1 MGSRRILSTFS
12 ASSAWLFKT
21 TSYSVFAF
29 LAVFL
34 QDLTSIF
41 LRVENFNKNFQKRES
56 SSYQKKKKLFE
67 ESAQQLQPQWDQNV
81 KTQNKTKISSLLS
94 SRTYNTPT
102 QKEKNGKRQLLHC
115 CCIFEE
121 NLFFSLSSS
130 RVFWTISNKKIFI
143 KTTPIYNS
151 ASKTLQIITN
161 QKQCLL
167 FTYCQMVVNASVIY
181 YNQYWLSFDL
191 CVFCS
196 FHVVKWELPH
206 QPHRFSRSPTPPPQH
221 DCPPVPP
228 PNLCARTPA
237 VHALRA
243 LARFSRHFW
252 ASQQRRKP
260 KQRLLKN
267 TSFILAPKTWQ

>member
-1 MGSRRILSTFS
+1 M
-12 ASSAWLFKT
+12 
-21 TSYSVFAF
+21 
-29 LAVFL
+29 
-34 QDLTSIF
+34 
-41 LRVENFNKNFQKRES
+41 VEGN
-56 SSYQKKKKLFE
+56 
-67 ESAQQLQPQWDQNV
+67 
-81 KTQNKTKISSLLS
+81 
-94 SRTYNTPT
+94 
-102 QKEKNGKRQLLHC
+102 
-115 CCIFEE
+115 CCIAAAYLKKTF
-121 NLFFSLSSS
+121 FFSLSSS

>member
-1 MGSRRILSTFS
+1 MKISTRIFRKENL
-12 ASSAWLFKT
+12 L
-21 TSYSVFAF
+21 
-29 LAVFL
+29 
-34 QDLTSIF
+34 LTRKKRNF
-41 LRVENFNKNFQKRES
+41 LRSLRNSYNHSETKMSKLRTKQKLVVCWVQGRIIHQHRRKKMVEGN
-56 SSYQKKKKLFE
+56 
-67 ESAQQLQPQWDQNV
+67 
-81 KTQNKTKISSLLS
+81 
-94 SRTYNTPT
+94 
-102 QKEKNGKRQLLHC
+102 
-115 CCIFEE
+115 CCIAAAYLKKTF
-121 NLFFSLSSS
+121 FFSLSSS

-228 PNLCARTPA
+228 PNLCACTPA

-260 KQRLLKN
+260 KQRLLKTLVSSWRQKHDN
-267 TSFILAPKTWQ
+267 NPHWWTLRKNIQQNKNLL